1 MSICRILSLAAVTA
15 GLILSSMASG
25 NAQAAGIHWEYD
37 LQNAATQ
44 SGRTGRP
51 MLLKFTA
58 SWCGYCR
65 KMKKET
71 FNDPR
76 IVEHVT
82 ECFIPVEVDADRNQ
96 KLVQAIGIRG
106 LPTTVIVSPD
116 LKVVRKLTGYQTAD
130 QLDQHLAQI
139 CPATH
144 HRSADATPTVTQA
157 AGRAAPPAAATAPPA
172 AATAAAAAPATAPP
186 YPDTPGPG
194 PQPTRAA
201 VAECSFG
208 GRCLVRLVDG
218 QELVDGQPQFAVD
231 WQNHKVCF
239 AGHEEMTRFLANPE
253 RYWPM
258 LNGGCPVTAVDSSTL
273 VQGLPQLGVTY
284 RGRVWFFRSEAD
296 LERFEQNPTNY
307 YETVMKYTSR

>member
-144 HRSADATPTVTQA
+144 HRQAVLRNFRGNSSLATYLTV
-157 AGRAAPPAAATAPPA
+157 
-172 AATAAAAAPATAPP
+172 
-186 YPDTPGPG
+186 
-194 PQPTRAA
+194 
-201 VAECSFG
+201 VA
-208 GRCLVRLVDG
+208 RRVVVR
-218 QELVDGQPQFAVD
+218 
-231 WQNHKVCF
+231 
-239 AGHEEMTRFLANPE
+239 EMTRRRMAEALGHVGLQNESLSSTGSSGSAAQ
-253 RYWPM
+253 
-258 LNGGCPVTAVDSSTL
+258 AVDDREELERLLQELPETECQVMRLYHLEGHSYREISSELGIPENTIGSVLSRAREKLKQINVGSST
-273 VQGLPQLGVTY
+273 G
-284 RGRVWFFRSEAD
+284 S
-296 LERFEQNPTNY
+296 
-307 YETVMKYTSR
+307 